1 MNILFTRFSTGGKKK
16 PKYET
21 HHFSPERMLTVALF
35 KRRRK

>member
-1 MNILFTRFSTGGKKK
+1 MNILFTEFSTGEKN

-21 HHFSPERMLTVALF
+21 HHFSLELMLPVALF